1 MAIKAEMVPFNE
13 MAPIMVSE
21 ARRHAV
27 ALAVASAVA
36 ALIALVIGAFWPK
49 NYVSSTTILA
59 QKSDI
64 IQPLLEGRAVP
75 TGVSDRVA
83 IAKQVIF
90 SRKVL
95 DDILKTGG
103 WDASHPD
110 PIAQDRLL
118 DRIKGNTTIVSPR
131 ESLVRIDYRD
141 TDPDRT
147 YKVTERFAELFIEE
161 SLAAKER
168 ESREAYEFIDS
179 QVEDYHKKLTDAEGN
194 LKKYRE
200 ANADAHPGSEADTNS
215 RIATLRSGL
224 EQSRLNLMEL
234 HSTEA
239 ALSSQLSGESEV
251 TAVQTRS
258 GVYRAQ
264 LAELQSRLDK
274 LLLTYTDQYPDVVRT
289 RHEMDDLRRQLAAEE
304 ARALDQQ
311 QRKSDSPAALDATA
325 QFNPLYTELRS
336 KLADVRRQI
345 AAGESRMGATETM
358 LNGELDRSRR
368 IAASESA
375 LAELSRDYEV
385 NRDIYQDLLKRRENA
400 RVSMNLDQEGRGLTF
415 RIQDPASK
423 PLRPTG
429 LSLMHF
435 AAAGLLLALA
445 MPPGLLFVFA
455 RFDPRVRSARQ
466 LERYTGVPVL
476 ASVPTYATRRERRNE
491 RMRMVLVVLLIL
503 GVMAAYVLT
512 YWVRSGGRL

>member
-1 MAIKAEMVPFNE
+1 MAMKAEMVPLND
-13 MAPIMVSE
+13 MAPIMLSE
-21 ARRHAV
+21 GRRHLVALTIISTAV
-27 ALAVASAVA
+27 ALLALAV
-36 ALIALVIGAFWPK
+36 GAFWPK

-95 DDILKTGG
+95 DDILTTGG
-103 WDASHPD
+103 WAAKHPD
-110 PIAQDRLL
+110 PIMQDRLMES
-118 DRIKGNTTIVSPR
+118 IKNRTTIASPR
-131 ESLVRIDYRD
+131 ESLIQITYRD
-141 TDPDRT
+141 SDPDRT
-147 YKVTERFAELFIEE
+147 FKVTDRLAELFIQE

-168 ESREAYEFIDS
+168 ESREAYEFINS
-179 QVEDYHKKLTDAEGN
+179 QVEDYHKKLTDAEDN
-194 LKKYRE
+194 LKKYRA

-215 RIATLRSGL
+215 RISTLRAGV
-224 EQSRLNLMEL
+224 EQARLNVMEL
-234 HSTEA
+234 RSTEA

-258 GVYRAQ
+258 GIYRAQ
-264 LAELQSRLDK
+264 LAELQSQLDK

-289 RHEMDDLRRQLAAEE
+289 RHQMEDIRRQLAAEE
-304 ARALDQQ
+304 ARKDDAKAGTPSALDQ
-311 QRKSDSPAALDATA
+311 TA

-345 AAGESRMGATETM
+345 AANESRMNATEAL
-358 LNGELDRSRR
+358 LNTELDRSRR

-375 LAELSRDYEV
+375 LAELTRDYEV

-400 RVSMNLDQEGRGLTF
+400 RVSMNLDEEGRGLTF
-415 RIQDPASK
+415 RVQDPAVK

-435 AAAGLLLALA
+435 SIAGIALA
-445 MPPGLLFVFA
+445 IALPLGLLFGVA
-455 RFDPRVRSARQ
+455 RFDPRVRSARE
-466 LERYTGVPVL
+466 LERHIGVPVL
-476 ASVPTYATRRERRNE
+476 ATVPIYATPRERRVE
-491 RMRMVLVVLLIL
+491 RTRYALVTMLIL
-503 GVMAAYVLT
+503 GVAAAYALT
-512 YWVRSGGRL
+512 YWLRMTKTL

>member
-1 MAIKAEMVPFNE
+1 MAMKAEMVPLNE
-13 MAPIMVSE
+13 MAPVMLSE
-21 ARRHAV
+21 GRRHAV
-27 ALAVASAVA
+27 ALTVISAVV
-36 ALIALVIGAFWPK
+36 ALIALAVGAFWPK

-75 TGVSDRVA
+75 TGVTDRVA

-90 SRKVL
+90 SRRVL
-95 DDILKTGG
+95 EDILTTGG
-103 WDASHPD
+103 WAASHPD

-118 DRIKGNTTIVSPR
+118 ERIKDNTQITSPR
-131 ESLVRIDYRD
+131 ESLVRIQYRD
-141 TDPDRT
+141 SDPDRT
-147 YKVTERFAELFIEE
+147 YKVTERLAELFIQE

-179 QVEDYHKKLTDAEGN
+179 QVEDYHKKLTGAEDN

-200 ANADAHPGSEADTNS
+200 ANADAHPGSETDTNS

-224 EQSRLNLMEL
+224 EQSRLGMMEL
-234 HSTEA
+234 RSTES

-258 GVYRAQ
+258 GIYRAQ
-264 LAELQSRLDK
+264 LAELQAKLDK
-274 LLLTYTDQYPDVVRT
+274 LLLNYTDQYPDVVRT
-289 RHEMDDLRRQLAAEE
+289 RHEMDDLRRQLAAED
-304 ARALDQQ
+304 ARKLDPQQ
-311 QRKSDSPAALDATA
+311 QKAGSPAALDATA

-345 AAGESRMGATETM
+345 AAGESRMTATEGM
-358 LNGELDRSRR
+358 LNAELDRSRR

-415 RIQDPASK
+415 RVQDPAVK

-429 LSLMHF
+429 LSLTHF
-435 AAAGLLLALA
+435 AAAGLALALA
-445 MPPGLLFVFA
+445 LPAGLLFLFA
-455 RFDPRVRSARQ
+455 RFDPRMRSTRE
-466 LERYTGVPVL
+466 LERYVGVPVL
-476 ASVPTYATRRERRNE
+476 ASVPVYATRRERRNE
-491 RMRMVLVVLLIL
+491 HMRILLVALMIL
-503 GVMAAYVLT
+503 GVFATYVLT
-512 YWVRSGGRL
+512 YWLRSGRHL

>member
-1 MAIKAEMVPFNE
+1 MAMKAEMVPLNE
-13 MAPIMVSE
+13 MAPVMLSE
-21 ARRHAV
+21 GRRHVV
-27 ALAVASAVA
+27 ALTVVSAIV
-36 ALIALVIGAFWPK
+36 ALIALAIGSFWPK

-90 SRKVL
+90 SRRVL
-95 DDILKTGG
+95 EDILNTGG
-103 WDASHPD
+103 WAASHPD

-118 DRIKGNTTIVSPR
+118 ERIKDDTQITAPR
-131 ESLVRIDYRD
+131 ESLVRIQYRD
-141 TDPDRT
+141 SDPERT
-147 YKVTERFAELFIEE
+147 YKVTERLAELFIQE

-168 ESREAYEFIDS
+168 ESRDAYEFIDS
-179 QVEDYHKKLTDAEGN
+179 QVEDYHKKLTSAEDN

-200 ANADAHPGSEADTNS
+200 ANADAHPGSETDTNS
-215 RIATLRSGL
+215 RIAALRSGL
-224 EQSRLNLMEL
+224 EQSRLSMMEL
-234 HSTEA
+234 RSTES

-258 GVYRAQ
+258 GIYRAQ
-264 LAELQSRLDK
+264 LAELQSKLDK
-274 LLLTYTDQYPDVVRT
+274 LLLNYTDQYPDVVRT
-289 RHEMDDLRRQLAAEE
+289 RHEMDDLRRQLEAEE
-304 ARALDQQ
+304 ARKLDPQQ
-311 QRKSDSPAALDATA
+311 QKAGSPAALDATA

-336 KLADVRRQI
+336 KLADTRRQI
-345 AAGESRMGATETM
+345 AAGESRMTATEGM
-358 LNGELDRSRR
+358 LNAELDRSRR

-415 RIQDPASK
+415 RVQDPAVK

-429 LSLMHF
+429 LSLTHF
-435 AAAGLLLALA
+435 AAAGIGLALA
-445 MPPGLLFVFA
+445 LPAGLLFLFA
-455 RFDPRVRSARQ
+455 RFDPRMRSARD
-466 LERYTGVPVL
+466 LERYVGVPVL
-476 ASVPTYATRRERRNE
+476 ATVPVYATRRERRNE
-491 RMRMVLVVLLIL
+491 HMRILLVALMIL
-503 GVMAAYVLT
+503 AVFATYVLT
-512 YWVRSGGRL
+512 YWIRSGRHL